1 MQVNWG
7 IPFLGWASRT
17 IPIRSARSLPLMN
30 PHTHTHQ
37 EGVEEAV
44 EEEEEGADTEVNK
57 CHKAQHNKIP
67 RNSLAQKSSL
77 SLVVVVCGCCC
88 VLICSFITIMLML
101 RRTTTFAQNNNKKQQ
116 EKKQKKHK
124 HKTERA
130 KMK

>member
-7 IPFLGWASRT
+7 IPFFGMG
-17 IPIRSARSLPLMN
+17 IPSNSDPFCTKFTLNEPA
-30 PHTHTHQ
+30 HTHTHQ

-101 RRTTTFAQNNNKKQQ
+101 RRTTTFAQNNNKNNRK
-116 EKKQKKHK
+116 
-124 HKTERA
+124 KTEET
-130 KMK
+130 